1 METFPLP
8 SVAGKP
14 LRAYLWPVENP
25 RAVVQL
31 VHGMAEHMGRYD
43 RLARALNE
51 AGYAVI
57 GHDHLG
63 HGPAAEQ
70 GDLGWFGPRNG
81 WDHLIEDTRAV
92 HEEALRR
99 FPGCKHALLGHS
111 MGSFVA
117 REYLIRY
124 GGGLDAAIL
133 SGTGWH
139 PAALCAAAKC
149 LASLCGATSW
159 KKQAPLVNKVGFGSY
174 NKAFQPQRTE
184 FDWLSR
190 DEKEV
195 DRYVADPLCG
205 FLFTARGYFDMFDG
219 LSRLA
224 RLPRLAAMPKDLPVY
239 FLSGAMDPVG
249 TQGAGVR
256 AVAKQ
261 FADAG
266 MRDVTVKLWDGGR
279 HEMFNEIN
287 REEVTADLAAWLDG
301 KLMNNEQ

>member
-1 METFPLP
+1 METFTLS
-8 SVAGKP
+8 SVTGTP
-14 LRAYLWPVENP
+14 LRAYLWPVKAP

-43 RLARALNE
+43 RLARALND

-63 HGPAAEQ
+63 HGPAAKKE
-70 GDLGWFGPRNG
+70 DLGWFGPKGG
-81 WDHLIEDTRAV
+81 WDHLIQDTQAV

-99 FPGCKHALLGHS
+99 FPGCKTALLGHS

-124 GGGLDAAIL
+124 GGGLDAAVL

-139 PAALCAAAKC
+139 PAALCGAAKC
-149 LASLCGATSW
+149 LAALSALKGW
-159 KKQAPLVNKVGFGSY
+159 KRPAPLVNQVGFGAY
-174 NKAFQPQRTE
+174 NKNFQPQRTP

-190 DEKEV
+190 DENEV
-195 DRYVADPLCG
+195 DKYVADPLCG

-224 RLPRLAAMPKDLPVY
+224 QLRRLSALPKDLPVY

-249 TQGAGVR
+249 TQGKGVQI
-256 AVAKQ
+256 VAQQ
-261 FADAG
+261 FRDAG
-266 MRDVTVKLWDGGR
+266 LRDVTVKLYDGGR
-279 HEMFNEIN
+279 HEMFNEVN
-287 REEVTADLAAWLDG
+287 KEEVVADLVAWLDG
-301 KLMNNEQ
+301 KLTIK